1 MKISD
6 KLKLLNKAG
15 AGKECRRT
23 ETCENKDKEDKHQD
37 TKDTKDKRISRLHNT
52 DESEI
57 SEISE
62 NRQEGEEVESY
73 DIKSSDTKSYPKS
86 KKNLWLLIILALTV
100 CMGIYEV
107 CKKADLN
114 KPVVTITVGDIPDEK
129 SKPVEYDMFMKIVDN
144 FEKKNPDI
152 KIELVNWGFNSREYM
167 AKAEGGTLP
176 DVYQVP
182 MTENTKIMKL
192 GYAADITEIFKER
205 GYLRNTSELIM
216 REISK
221 DGRIYFIPAGLYDV
235 GIVVNMEIMR
245 RAGLVDGDDTPKQP
259 QTWEE
264 LAEMARL
271 IKEKTNIPGFAI
283 PTITNGAGWRF
294 TPIAWSY
301 DTVFETRDSDG
312 RVTASFNSAEC
323 TEALQYVKDLR
334 WKYDVLPHE
343 KTLSSDDVQKM
354 FANGEV
360 GMIFAETGS
369 FINIVGYGMQ
379 KESIGIIKLPAGPA
393 KRVSLVGGSYY
404 VINKEVT
411 DRQAE
416 AAFKWIEYSTGNYML
431 VDDEAKLR
439 IREKV
444 EENEKIGTII
454 GLKTL
459 SPWKEESDLLRYR
472 ELVEYDCSNVD
483 RNHIRLYNNKEDME
497 FQTEEQTEAQML
509 YLVLGDCVNKVL
521 NDENVNPA
529 EILAAANSEFQ
540 TKYLDY
546 AE

>member
-1 MKISD
+1 MK
-6 KLKLLNKAG
+6 
-15 AGKECRRT
+15 T
-23 ETCENKDKEDKHQD
+23 
-37 TKDTKDKRISRLHNT
+37 
-52 DESEI
+52 
-57 SEISE
+57 
-62 NRQEGEEVESY
+62 
-73 DIKSSDTKSYPKS
+73 
-86 KKNLWLLIILALTV
+86 
-100 CMGIYEV
+100 
-107 CKKADLN
+107 
-114 KPVVTITVGDIPDEK
+114 
-129 SKPVEYDMFMKIVDN
+129 VDN
-144 FEKKNPDI
+144 FEKKNSDI
-152 KIELVNWGFNSREYM
+152 KIELVNWQFNSREYI

-182 MTENTKIMKL
+182 MTENAKIMKL
-192 GYAADITEIFKER
+192 GYAADITEMFKER

-216 REISK
+216 KEISK
-221 DGRIYFIPAGLYDV
+221 DGRVYFIPANLYDV
-235 GIVVNMEIMR
+235 GIAVNMELMR
-245 RAGLVDGDDTPKQP
+245 RAGLVESDDTPKQP

-264 LAEMARL
+264 LAEMAKI
-271 IKEKTNIPGFAI
+271 IKEKTNIPGFAL

-301 DTVFETRDSDG
+301 NTVFETETPDG
-312 RVTASFNSAEC
+312 RVAASFNSIEC
-323 TEALQYVKDLR
+323 IEALQYVKDLR
-334 WKYDVLPHE
+334 WRYDVLPHE
-343 KTLSSDDVQKM
+343 KTLSTEDVQKM

-360 GMIFAETGS
+360 GMMFAETGS
-369 FINIVGYGMQ
+369 FINVVGYGMN
-379 KESIGIIKLPAGPA
+379 KKNLGIVKLPAGPA

-404 VINKEVT
+404 VINKSVS

-416 AAFKWIEYSTGNYML
+416 AAFKWIEYSTGNYMI

-483 RNHIRLYNNKEDME
+483 RNHIRLYNDKEDVE
-497 FQTEEQTEAQML
+497 FQIEEEIEAQML
-509 YLVLGDCVNKVL
+509 YLVLGNCVNKVL
-521 NDENVNPA
+521 NDEYSDPA